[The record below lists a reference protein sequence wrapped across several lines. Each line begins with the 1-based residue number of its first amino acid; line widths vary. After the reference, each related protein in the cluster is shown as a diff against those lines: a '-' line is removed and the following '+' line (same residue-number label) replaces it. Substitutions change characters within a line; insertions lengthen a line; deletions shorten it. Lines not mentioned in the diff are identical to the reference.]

1 MTNGQRR
8 LPNGLRLSAMAAAL
22 IAAFPGIAAETAS
35 SPVVVTATREERP
48 SFDLPVSIDVIEPR
62 NIQFAQPQVNAS
74 ESLVRIPGITANN
87 RSNFAQDPQIQTRG
101 FGARSQFGVRG
112 IRIYQDGIPLSTPDG
127 QGQASTFALSSA
139 KAIEVMRGPFS
150 ALYGNSAGG
159 IVQIFTRDGGPRPD
173 VSASTWFGS
182 YNTHRENLQ
191 VSGSNGRWN
200 YVFDT
205 AHFESDGYRDF
216 SAAKRDTFNVK
227 FGFQLTD
234 RTKLTWTASGLD
246 QPVSLDPQ
254 GLTLAEYQADRK
266 QAAPSS
272 LQFRTRVERSQYQ
285 TGAVLDHLFEN
296 GDSFRVMAY
305 AGNRSNLQFLAG
317 NQFNLLP
324 GASQIKRDFAGTD
337 MRYTHRNSIAEMPV
351 RLTAGMSYE
360 QALDDRS
367 SLATDAGRNL
377 TGGLAN
383 LTGSE
388 ASRRRARDED
398 NDSRTMDFYAQGELE
413 ATSRLSF
420 HAGVRHS
427 QVRVTFRDRIP
438 VSVNPIG
445 SGTSVFN
452 RTLPVAGVVFKVT
465 PALNWYANYGTGFET
480 PTSIESAFSTTT
492 GEGPNL
498 GLKPATSQNYETGLK
513 AFLGADTR
521 ATLAV
526 FHVDTKNEIIISA
539 SDAGR
544 NVHQNGGR
552 TRRKG
557 VELSVD
563 SRLNDYFN
571 AYLAYTWLDATY
583 LDNFTNTGAAIDES
597 GNRLPGTARNILY
610 GEIAFSYPKY
620 GFFSAIEA
628 RHSSRV
634 FANDANTDIAA
645 GYTVANLRLGFTQN
659 VGNWTFTEFA
669 RVDNLFDKEYIG
681 SVRVNN
687 AAYIEAAP
695 TRNGLVGFTAKY
707 NF

>member
-1 MTNGQRR
+1 MLTTGCRTIA
-8 LPNGLRLSAMAAAL
+8 LAAAVA
-22 IAAFPGIAAETAS
+22 AAFPVLAVEPQS
-35 SPVVVTATREERP
+35 SPVVVTATREARS
-48 SFDLPVSIDVIEPR
+48 SFDLPVSIDVIEPQ

-74 ESLVRIPGITANN
+74 ESLIRIPGITANN
-87 RSNFAQDPQIQTRG
+87 RANFAQDPQIQTRG

-127 QGQASTFALSSA
+127 QGQTSTFALSSA
-139 KAIEVMRGPFS
+139 KSIEVMRGPFS

-159 IVQIFTRDGGPRPD
+159 VVQIFTRDGGPRPD
-173 VSASTWFGS
+173 VSASTWVGS

-191 VSGSNGRWN
+191 VSGSSGRWN

-216 SAAKRDTFNVK
+216 SAVKRDTFNVK
-227 FGFQLTD
+227 FGFQLTE

-246 QPVSLDPQ
+246 QPLTLDPQ

-266 QAAPSS
+266 AAAASS
-272 LQFRTRVERSQYQ
+272 LVYRTRVERSQYQ

-296 GDSFRVMAY
+296 GDSIRVMAY

-317 NQFNLLP
+317 NNFNLLP

-337 MRYTHRNSIAEMPV
+337 MRYSHRNSIADMPLRV
-351 RLTAGMSYE
+351 TVGMSYE

-367 SLATDAGRNL
+367 SLATDASRNL
-377 TGGLAN
+377 AGGLAN

-388 ASRRRARDED
+388 ASRRRARNED
-398 NDSRTMDFYAQGELE
+398 NDSRNTDFYAQGELE

-420 HAGVRHS
+420 HAGIRHS
-427 QVRVTFRDRIP
+427 QVKVTFRDKIP
-438 VSVNPIG
+438 ASVNPVG
-445 SGTSVFN
+445 SGTSTFN
-452 RTLPVAGVVFKVT
+452 RTLPVAGVVFKLT

-492 GEGPNL
+492 GEGPNP
-498 GLKPATSQNYETGLK
+498 GLKPATSQNYETGVK
-513 AFLGADTR
+513 AFLGSDTR
-521 ATLAV
+521 ATLAL
-526 FHVDTKNEIIISA
+526 FHVDTKNEIVVAA

-544 NVHQNGGR
+544 NVFQNGGR

-557 VELSVD
+557 IELSLD
-563 SRLNDYFN
+563 SRINDYFN
-571 AYLAYTWLDATY
+571 AYLAYTYLDASY
-583 LDNFTNTGAAIDES
+583 LDDFVNTGATVNEA
-597 GNRLPGTARNILY
+597 GNRLPGTARNVVY
-610 GEIAFSYPKY
+610 GEVAFTYPKY

-628 RHSSRV
+628 RHSTRV
-634 FANDANTDIAA
+634 FANDANSDVAS
-645 GYTVANLRLGFTQN
+645 GYTVANLRMGFTQN